1 MKTALLFSVVI
12 LFNSGCKDNDSGVSG
27 GNNFSY
33 SVDQVKYWAGP
44 TSGTQVRVYSTA
56 DTISD
61 VRLISDGSQVSPST
75 WPSYRT
81 IKQLSEEIS
90 KWDTTSFIVIDT
102 MDASG
107 VYPRYLSVHQKVV
120 IPGGPNF
127 VFITSNFQYTQY

>member
-12 LFNSGCKDNDSGVSG
+12 LFNSGCKDNDSGVNG
-27 GNNFSY
+27 GNNFLY
-33 SVDQVKYWAGP
+33 SIDQAKYWAGP

-75 WPSYRT
+75 WSRYRT
-81 IKQLSEEIS
+81 IKQLYAEIS

-107 VYPRYLSVHQKVV
+107 AYPRYLSVRQKVIV
-120 IPGGPNF
+120 PDGPSF
-127 VFITSNFQYTQY
+127 VFITSNLQYTQY